1 LIVSP
6 LKYRPLSE
14 TMVSIR
20 RSLSLV
26 VFGAIGSE
34 SVGEH
39 ATLAVNPIRK
49 VVTMLQMMTNKIEA
63 QGEVEQDLFE
73 KFMCY
78 CKTGVADLEKAIAD
92 AEEKIPQLES
102 DIKAISA
109 EALQLKADIPA
120 HKADRA
126 AAKEAIAEATA
137 IREKEAATFAASSG
151 DLKTN
156 TAAMGKA
163 IAALEKGMSGGFLQ
177 TTAAS
182 TLKRI
187 TLSDGVSD
195 SDREVLTEFLEGSST
210 DGYAPASGQI
220 VGVLKQMLDTMSN
233 DLAELTSQEAES
245 IKDFD
250 ALVKAKT
257 AEIEAL
263 SKMIEDK
270 IQKLGKVGVE
280 VVNMMEDLEDTKEGL
295 VEDKK
300 FLAELAKGC
309 STKEAEWAERCKTRT
324 EELLALADTI
334 KMLNDD
340 DALELFKKT
349 IGGASSFLQTMVTTD
364 EVVARARD
372 ILLGG
377 KNKHR
382 GHHDHRMDMI
392 ALMLRGKK
400 VGFDKIIKMIDD
412 MVALLGEEQES
423 DSAKKEQCAK
433 DFDLAD
439 DKKKELERTVSNLEK
454 AIAEEKESIAT
465 LTEEIASLVQGI
477 KDLDKDVAE
486 RTEVRKEENSDYQTE
501 MASHIA
507 AKELI
512 GMAKNRMNK
521 FYNPKLYKAPPKR
534 ELSEDERITL
544 NMGGTLAPTA
554 APGGIAGTGISFSQ
568 RDAPPPPPATFGA
581 YSKKSEESGGV
592 IAMMDT
598 LIKDLANEAREM
610 EFNEKD
616 AQEDYEQFTADAAEK
631 RTLDSKSIGD
641 KAGTKADQEAS
652 LEENTEEHAASV
664 KAAMAN
670 DKTIMN
676 LHASCDW
683 LIKYFD
689 MRKEARTG
697 EVDALTKAK
706 AVLSGAAYSFIQT
719 RSSTFLH
726 RA

>member
-1 LIVSP
+1 
-6 LKYRPLSE
+6 
-14 TMVSIR
+14 MVSIR
-20 RSLSLV
+20 RGLSLV

-34 SVGEH
+34 AAGEH

-49 VVTMLQMMTNKIEA
+49 VVTMLQQMTNKIET
-63 QGEVEQDLFE
+63 QGEVEQELFD

-102 DIKAISA
+102 EIKATSE

-120 HKADRA
+120 HKTDRA

-137 IREKEAATFAASSG
+137 IREKEATAFAASST

-156 TAAMGKA
+156 TEAMSKA
-163 IAALEKGMSGGFLQ
+163 IAAVEKGMKGGFLQ

-195 SDREVLTEFLEGSST
+195 SDREVLTEFLEGSSS

-220 VGVLKQMLDTMSN
+220 VGVLKQMLDTMSK
-233 DLAELTSQEAES
+233 DLAELTSQEEQS

-263 SKMIEDK
+263 TKMIEEK
-270 IQKLGKVGVE
+270 IERLGKVGVE
-280 VVNMMEDLEDTKEGL
+280 VVNMMEDLEDAKEGL

-300 FLAELAKGC
+300 FLAELEKGC
-309 STKEAEWAERCKTRT
+309 STKEGEWAERCKLRA

-349 IGGASSFLQTMVTTD
+349 LPGSASFLQTMVTTE
-364 EVVARARD
+364 EVMSRAREL
-372 ILLGG
+372 LLGG
-377 KNKHR
+377 KHKHH
-382 GHHDHRMDMI
+382 GHHDHRMDVI

-412 MVALLGEEQES
+412 MVDLLHSEQET
-423 DSAKKEQCAK
+423 DSAKKAQCEK

-439 DKKKELERTVSNLEK
+439 DKKKELERTIDDLEK
-454 AIAEEKESIAT
+454 AMAEEKESIAT
-465 LTEEIASLVQGI
+465 LTDEIASLIQGI
-477 KDLDKDVAE
+477 KDLDKEVAD
-486 RTEVRKEENSDYQTE
+486 RTEQRKEENSDYQTE

-554 APGGIAGTGISFSQ
+554 APGGIAGTGIAFSQ
-568 RDAPPPPPATFGA
+568 RDAPPPPPETFGA

-592 IAMMDT
+592 IAMMDM
-598 LIKDLANEAREM
+598 LIKDLADEAREM

-616 AQEDYEQFTADAAEK
+616 AQEDYEQFTKDAAEK
-631 RTLDSKSIGD
+631 RSLDSKAIGD
-641 KAGTKADQEAS
+641 KNGVKADQEAS
-652 LEENTEEHAASV
+652 LQQNTEDHGV
-664 KAAMAN
+664 NLKAAFAN
-670 DKTIMN
+670 EQTIMN
-676 LHASCDW
+676 LHAECDW

-689 MRKEARTG
+689 MRKEARSG
-697 EVDALTKAK
+697 EVEALGKAK
-706 AVLSGAAYSFIQT
+706 AVLSGADYSFIQT
-719 RSSTFLH
+719 RSSTFLQRIE

>member
-1 LIVSP
+1 
-6 LKYRPLSE
+6 
-14 TMVSIR
+14 MVSIR
-20 RSLSLV
+20 RSLALV

-34 SVGEH
+34 STGEH
-39 ATLAVNPIRK
+39 ATLTVNPIRK
-49 VVTMLQMMTNKIEA
+49 VVTMLQMMTNKVEA
-63 QGEVEQDLFE
+63 QGELEQELFD

-92 AEEKIPQLES
+92 AEEKIPSLES
-102 DIKAISA
+102 EIKATNA
-109 EALQLKADIPA
+109 EALQLKADVPA

-137 IREKEAATFAASSG
+137 IREKEAATFAASSA

-156 TAAMGKA
+156 TAAMAKA
-163 IAALEKGMSGGFLQ
+163 IAALEKGMKGGFLQ
-177 TTAAS
+177 TAAAS

-195 SDREVLTEFLEGSST
+195 SDREVLTEFLEGSSQ

-220 VGVLKQMLDTMSN
+220 VGVLKQMLDTMSK
-233 DLAELTSQEAES
+233 DLADLTTAEEEA

-250 ALVKAKT
+250 ALLKAKT
-257 AEIEAL
+257 AEIDTL
-263 SKMIEDK
+263 QKMIEEK
-270 IQKLGKVGVE
+270 IEKLGKVGVE
-280 VVNMMEDLEDTKEGL
+280 VVEMMEDLEDTKEGL

-300 FLAELAKGC
+300 FLAELEKGC
-309 STKEAEWAERCKTRT
+309 STKEAEWAERCKLRQ

-349 IGGASSFLQTMVTTD
+349 LPGAASFLQTMVTSE
-364 EVVARARD
+364 EVMARARD
-372 ILLGG
+372 LLLGG

-412 MVALLGEEQES
+412 MVNLLGEEQES
-423 DSAKKEQCAK
+423 DSAKKAQCEK
-433 DFDLAD
+433 DLDLAD

-465 LTEEIASLVQGI
+465 LTDEIASLVQGI
-477 KDLDKDVAE
+477 EDLDKDVSE
-486 RTEVRKEENSDYQTE
+486 RTAQRKEENSDYQTE

-521 FYNPKLYKAPPKR
+521 FYNPKLHKAAPKR

-544 NMGGTLAPTA
+544 NMGGSLAPTE
-554 APGGIAGTGISFSQ
+554 APGGIAGTGISAVQ
-568 RDAPPPPPATFGA
+568 RDAPPPPPETFGA

-592 IAMMDT
+592 IAMMDA
-598 LIKDLANEAREM
+598 LIKDLAEEAREM

-616 AQEDYEQFTADAAEK
+616 AQEDYEQFTKDAAEK
-631 RTLDSKSIGD
+631 RAMDSKSIQD
-641 KAGTKADQEAS
+641 KEGAKADQVSS
-652 LEENTEEHAASV
+652 LQENTEEHASSL
-664 KAAMAN
+664 KAAFAN
-670 DKTIMN
+670 EQVIMN
-676 LHASCDW
+676 LHADCDW

-697 EVDALTKAK
+697 EVEALKKAK
-706 AVLSGAAYSFIQT
+706 AVLSGADYSFLQT
-719 RSSTFLH
+719 RSSTFL
-726 RA
+726 RRL

>member
-1 LIVSP
+1 
-6 LKYRPLSE
+6 
-14 TMVSIR
+14 VSIR
-20 RSLSLV
+20 RSLALV

-34 SVGEH
+34 STGEH
-39 ATLAVNPIRK
+39 ATLTVNPIRK
-49 VVTMLQMMTNKIEA
+49 VVTMLQMMTNKVEA
-63 QGEVEQDLFE
+63 QGELEQELFD

-92 AEEKIPQLES
+92 AEEKIPSLES
-102 DIKAISA
+102 EIKATNA
-109 EALQLKADIPA
+109 EALQLKADVPA

-137 IREKEAATFAASSG
+137 IREKEAATFAASSA

-156 TAAMGKA
+156 TAAMAKA
-163 IAALEKGMSGGFLQ
+163 IAALEKGMQGGFLQ
-177 TTAAS
+177 TAAAS

-195 SDREVLTEFLEGSST
+195 SDREVLTEFLEGNSQ

-220 VGVLKQMLDTMSN
+220 VGVLKQMLDTMSK
-233 DLAELTSQEAES
+233 DLADLTTAEEEA

-250 ALVKAKT
+250 ALLKAKT
-257 AEIEAL
+257 AEIDAL
-263 SKMIEDK
+263 QKMIEEK
-270 IQKLGKVGVE
+270 IEKLGKVGVE
-280 VVNMMEDLEDTKEGL
+280 VVEMMEDLEDTKEGL

-300 FLAELAKGC
+300 FLAELEKGC
-309 STKEAEWAERCKTRT
+309 STKEAEWAERCKLRQ

-349 IGGASSFLQTMVTTD
+349 LPGAASFLQTMVTSE
-364 EVVARARD
+364 EVMARARD
-372 ILLGG
+372 LLLGG

-412 MVALLGEEQES
+412 MVNLLGEEQES
-423 DSAKKEQCAK
+423 DSAKKEQCEK
-433 DFDLAD
+433 DLDLAD

-465 LTEEIASLVQGI
+465 LTDEIASLVQGI
-477 KDLDKDVAE
+477 KDLDKDVTE
-486 RTEVRKEENSDYQTE
+486 RTAQRKEENSDYQTE

-521 FYNPKLYKAPPKR
+521 FYNPKLHKAAPKR
-534 ELSEDERITL
+534 ELTEDERITL
-544 NMGGTLAPTA
+544 NMGGSLAPTE
-554 APGGIAGTGISFSQ
+554 APGGIAGTGISAVQ
-568 RDAPPPPPATFGA
+568 RDAPPPPPETFGA

-598 LIKDLANEAREM
+598 LIKDLAEEAREM

-616 AQEDYEQFTADAAEK
+616 AQEDYEQFTKDAAEK
-631 RTLDSKSIGD
+631 RAMDSKSIQD
-641 KAGTKADQEAS
+641 KEGAKADQVSS
-652 LEENTEEHAASV
+652 LQENTEEHASSMKASF
-664 KAAMAN
+664 AN
-670 DKTIMN
+670 VQVIMN
-676 LHASCDW
+676 LHADCDW

-697 EVDALTKAK
+697 EVEALKKAK
-706 AVLSGAAYSFIQT
+706 AVLSGADYSFLQT
-719 RSSTFLH
+719 RSSTFL
-726 RA
+726 RRL

>member
-163 IAALEKGMSGGFLQ
+163 IAALEKGMQGGFLQ

-195 SDREVLTEFLEGSST
+195 SDREVLTEFLEGSSS

-349 IGGASSFLQTMVTTD
+349 IGGASSFF
-364 EVVARARD
+364 ANH
-372 ILLGG
+372 G
-377 KNKHR
+377 
-382 GHHDHRMDMI
+382 DHR
-392 ALMLRGKK
+392 
-400 VGFDKIIKMIDD
+400 
-412 MVALLGEEQES
+412 
-423 DSAKKEQCAK
+423 
-433 DFDLAD
+433 
-439 DKKKELERTVSNLEK
+439 
-454 AIAEEKESIAT
+454 
-465 LTEEIASLVQGI
+465 
-477 KDLDKDVAE
+477 
-486 RTEVRKEENSDYQTE
+486 
-501 MASHIA
+501 
-507 AKELI
+507 
-512 GMAKNRMNK
+512 
-521 FYNPKLYKAPPKR
+521 
-534 ELSEDERITL
+534 
-544 NMGGTLAPTA
+544 
-554 APGGIAGTGISFSQ
+554 
-568 RDAPPPPPATFGA
+568 
-581 YSKKSEESGGV
+581 
-592 IAMMDT
+592 
-598 LIKDLANEAREM
+598 
-610 EFNEKD
+610 
-616 AQEDYEQFTADAAEK
+616 
-631 RTLDSKSIGD
+631 
-641 KAGTKADQEAS
+641 
-652 LEENTEEHAASV
+652 
-664 KAAMAN
+664 
-670 DKTIMN
+670 
-676 LHASCDW
+676 
-683 LIKYFD
+683 
-689 MRKEARTG
+689 
-697 EVDALTKAK
+697 
-706 AVLSGAAYSFIQT
+706 
-719 RSSTFLH
+719 
-726 RA
+726 